1 MSPETGSGPAPA
13 IQGVN
18 QIGKQTND
26 RPRIRKK
33 RKLISFPLVGNGFT
47 NIVTSLT
54 SPDTRA
60 GYGGPWFA
68 AASALPLE
76 GGLLQP
82 RRLANLFATTL
93 LRPGQMGALI
103 ALLLSTR
110 FERVVLSES
119 LTGEALREYFG
130 QRSLGVF
137 PQNQLCRG
145 VLRLPEC
152 HSDYLRGRRRQA
164 LRTNL
169 RKAELAGIRCEA
181 LSSPS
186 RALDAIKEIAN
197 GRRVRSTSAETAILA
212 TMLTSPEVTL
222 FAARDQLGRPL
233 AIIAAVIDDAVCLI
247 RVAVACSHQAR
258 WALHDHLVRML
269 IARRVRYLL
278 ADDGGPF
285 GALGVDT
292 SVHHFQRLLG
302 YELLH
307 LRPAP
312 DRS

>member
-1 MSPETGSGPAPA
+1 MARPSRCGRLVGT
-13 IQGVN
+13 
-18 QIGKQTND
+18 QTNH
-26 RPRIRKK
+26 RPGERKK
-33 RKLISFPLVGNGFT
+33 RQQIPFRLVGNFLT
-47 NIVTSLT
+47 SNVTSLT
-54 SPDTRA
+54 NPDTRS

-76 GGLLQP
+76 GGLLRP
-82 RRLANLFATTL
+82 RRLANLFATTM
-93 LRPGQMGALI
+93 LRPGQTSALI

-119 LTGEALREYFG
+119 LTGHALREYFG
-130 QRSLGVF
+130 RRSLGVF
-137 PQNQLCRG
+137 PQNRLCRG
-145 VLRLPEC
+145 VLVLPER

-169 RKAELAGIRCEA
+169 RKAEQAGIRCEA
-181 LSSPS
+181 IGSPT
-186 RALDAIKEIAN
+186 RALDAIAEITN
-197 GRRVRSTSAETAILA
+197 GRRIRSNAGQTAILA
-212 TMLTSPEVTL
+212 AMLTSPEVTL
-222 FAARDQLGRPL
+222 FAARDTLGRPL

-292 SVHHFQRLLG
+292 NVHHFQRLLG

-312 DRS
+312 SRV